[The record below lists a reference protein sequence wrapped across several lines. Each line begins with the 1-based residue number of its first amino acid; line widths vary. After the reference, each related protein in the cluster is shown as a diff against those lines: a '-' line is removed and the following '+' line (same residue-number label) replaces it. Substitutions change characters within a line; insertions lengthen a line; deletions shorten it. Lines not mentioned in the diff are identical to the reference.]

1 MTLRRALRRAYLY
14 IAYGLY
20 RITGTGAF
28 GPNRARTIQNR
39 PPTGGN
45 PLKAALWKH
54 HVKQFHG
61 ASCSVASV
69 VTVVNALKELQEPQ
83 PAVITQMDILEKVK
97 TAHWKERMLDT
108 GYQGRRGLPLA
119 VLGEVVKSSLDAYA
133 IAYKTVETVA
143 ALKSP
148 HQSKRIR
155 EVLAQR
161 LLEFEQRGDGL
172 IVAHFD
178 QGVYVPTL
186 NIPHISPVG
195 AFDAKTGEVVVL
207 DVDPEVERPYKIGLD
222 TFYKGLCSN
231 CHRFF
236 RSPSYGRGGYVF
248 VKLH

>member
-1 MTLRRALRRAYLY
+1 MTLRKALRRAYLY
-14 IAYGLY
+14 IVYGLCK
-20 RITGTGAF
+20 ITGIGAF
-28 GPNRARTIQNR
+28 GPNRAITIQSNLYNY
-39 PPTGGN
+39 GN
-45 PLKAALWKH
+45 PLKTALWKH

-69 VTVVNALKELQEPQ
+69 VSVVNALKELQEPR

-97 TAHWKERMLDT
+97 TAHWRERMLDPD
-108 GYQGRRGLPLA
+108 YKGRRGLPLA
-119 VLGEVVKSSLDAYA
+119 VLGDVLKSSLDAYA
-133 IAYKTVETVA
+133 LTHKTVETVA

-148 HQSKRIR
+148 SHSKRIR

-195 AFDAKTGEVVVL
+195 AFDAKTGEVVIL
-207 DVDPEVERPYKIGLD
+207 DVDPEVERPYKIGFD

-231 CHRFF
+231 CHRVI
-236 RSPSYGRGGYVF
+236 RSSAFGRGGYVF
-248 VKLH
+248 VKLP